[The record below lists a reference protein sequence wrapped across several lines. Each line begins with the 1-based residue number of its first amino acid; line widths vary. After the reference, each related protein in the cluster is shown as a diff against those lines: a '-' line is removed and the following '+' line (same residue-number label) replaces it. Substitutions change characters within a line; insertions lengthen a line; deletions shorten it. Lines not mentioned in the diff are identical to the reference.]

1 MDTPI
6 NQVLLVIVILFNV
19 STAYNGT
26 KGRLHGFRC
35 NQLLNRYNR
44 QRLFRRNGQPNLSTR
59 TTIG

>member
-26 KGRLHGFRC
+26 RGRLHGFRC
-35 NQLLNRYNR
+35 NQLLNRYMIVNMANSFL
-44 QRLFRRNGQPNLSTR
+44 RLSAY
-59 TTIG
+59 